1 MPKQISEAEGKSIRR
16 QLNASFALAG
26 YLLEGHDEKSA
37 ILAAMKVSTDLLNAE
52 GCAFVPFNE
61 WGQSVPPLKYGKAA
75 FLQDD
80 NWQARLSAPVTRQ
93 TCRICERKQAGSECI
108 LLQEPVDAK
117 SIFCIG
123 LRCGGR
129 EIGMISYFFS
139 ALLQVS
145 DDEHSFLAEMVR
157 LTELTLD
164 ALRLHDRELEST
176 RRNYSLLDLKQK
188 LLTLDTRN
196 EELLEQL
203 EYKVVLDER
212 TRLAREIHDGL
223 AQTLAF
229 LKLEA
234 GRMQAYVSKGEL
246 EAVTRTLQAC
256 YQTLSEAYLD
266 ARQAIDNL
274 RRVPDEKIGD
284 WLEMTAI
291 EFKTLTGLEVDVSNV
306 NLSYIFSPSVK
317 AQLIR
322 IIQEALTNIRKH
334 AQAYRVTISALER
347 KEDIIIEV
355 CDNGCGFS
363 PEETQPA
370 SQYGLRSMRERAES
384 IGADFQ
390 IISAP
395 SAGTTLRLLIPIRE
409 KASL

>member
-1 MPKQISEAEGKSIRR
+1 MAKQISEAKDKSIRQ
-16 QLNASFALAG
+16 QLSASFTLAG
-26 YLLEGHDEKSA
+26 YLLEAHDEKSA
-37 ILAAMKVSTDLLNAE
+37 ILAAMKVSAELLNAE

-61 WGQSVPPLKYGKAA
+61 WQQSMSALKYGEAA
-75 FLQDD
+75 FLQDGD
-80 NWQARLSAPVTRQ
+80 WQARLSAPATRQ
-93 TCRICERKQAGSECI
+93 ACRVCGSKQAGSECI
-108 LLQEPVDAK
+108 LLQEPADAK
-117 SIFCIG
+117 SIFCVG

-129 EIGMISYFFS
+129 EIGIIAYFFS
-139 ALLQVS
+139 ALPQVS

-157 LTELTLD
+157 LTDLTLD
-164 ALRLHDRELEST
+164 SLRIHARELEST
-176 RRNYSLLDLKQK
+176 RRNFSLVDLKQK

-196 EELLEQL
+196 EELLKQL

-256 YQTLSEAYLD
+256 YQTLSDAYLD
-266 ARQAIDNL
+266 ARQAIDDL

-284 WLEMTAI
+284 WLEMTAT
-291 EFKTLTGLEVDVSNV
+291 EFKNLTGLEVDVSNV
-306 NLSYIFSPSVK
+306 NLSHVFSPSVK

-322 IIQEALTNIRKH
+322 IVQEALTNVRKH

-355 CDNGCGFS
+355 RDNGRGFS

-384 IGADFQ
+384 ISADFQ

-395 SAGTTLRLLIPIRE
+395 GAGTTLRLLIPIRE
-409 KASL
+409 KASP